1 MGAPENCNHNKDP
14 LKLEREGTSRDQ
26 RFLAALDAANVPID
40 ERDPA
45 YQMVF
50 ARALSAFLKY
60 FDSGNIA
67 VDDWQRFFN
76 RDVSVQL
83 AVAAMQQV
91 DEYRIQIK
99 ERFDFLNNLDNAGD
113 DAGLANALGELFS
126 AIATLATGLD
136 RLKEGLPADFAL
148 KPMLQNLIRT
158 QLAPA
163 FKKLLLYYRDG
174 TDSLLPPPAPF
185 LSNVSS
191 PLLIFGSKETFVSVR
206 GTGLSN
212 DWIYEDNATNWADYV
227 FNLNNLTPYPRTQIY
242 GTGGTLFD
250 HVNYI
255 SEHNFFKAIFDQFLK
270 AYSRVTADSRVA
282 LETSFTQWDS
292 HEPHYALFLAF
303 LRLLEHARTELNT
316 LTGRHLDYYYREIL
330 RLKEK
335 PAQPAKVHLI
345 AELAKHV
352 SSYEIKAG
360 VLLKAGKDDT
370 GKEAFF
376 ANDRDFV
383 ANRVVVTDLKTIY
396 QHGNE
401 RVGTGANS
409 TRQTGRIYA
418 SPVSNSDDGM
428 GEALTA
434 DDLSWHPYHHKVY
447 EDGALQ
453 AIRMPYAEIGFS
465 IASHYLYLAEGT
477 RLITATFNVENYAG
491 PLNSNFKGE
500 ILCKLSSVKGWIE
513 KHPATFTFTSAGIL
527 KLELTLEGNDPA
539 VTGYLPKTHGYA
551 LETTLPVLLILLV
564 QKPDA
569 PFSYNH
575 FRDVRV
581 NSIDLNV
588 NVTGLRTLAVSN
600 DFGPVDTSK
609 PFQPFGAQPQNNS
622 SLVIG
627 SKEVFQKKLT
637 SAEVTM
643 LWQNA
648 PNPFDNSVSV
658 LVNIDYLH
666 HGNWKPSESTATD
679 LTPHQFVLDLNF
691 QGVFLPFYYGSD
703 AFEIAAINNAKSQ
716 FILNTTNLDGLVLDM
731 PDTTGNEF
739 YSTRSKHGFI
749 RLRLNNDFGQNA
761 YEYALIAYIKRVTD
775 NNTNND
781 GIKPEPPK
789 GPVATS
795 ITLNYTADQT
805 IILNS
810 SASYNQR
817 AARFFHLLPFG
828 HAEQHPAINSGAKI
842 HLLPQFSF
850 LRDAAMQRSEA
861 EFYIGVSGLEPPQ
874 NLALLFQ
881 VADGTADPLTQ
892 KPDPHIHWSY
902 LSGNQWIPFANNEID
917 DNTAALLKSGIITF
931 AFPRNASAINTL
943 LLGGN
948 HWIRAAVSNSA
959 DAVCRLL
966 GVTAQAFGATFTD
979 KHNDPAFAAKSLEAA
994 SISKLDRPDAAVK
1007 KIQQPFPAFGG
1018 RAAEAPNAF
1027 YTRVNERLRHKD
1039 RAITLWDYERL
1050 VLEAFPQI
1058 YRAKCLNHTQ
1068 YEPTGSGA
1076 GIYRELA
1083 PGHVTLVTIPKI
1095 EGQKLRNPLRPYTSL
1110 SVLEDIATYLLERI
1124 PCFVKLHVRN
1134 PQFEEIRVRFKV
1146 RLFDGFDETY
1156 YTVQL
1161 KEAITRFLSPWAFPG
1176 GGLPSFSGKVHKA
1189 VLINFVEEQ
1198 PYVDYVTDFQV
1209 FHDINGL
1216 PGTDDLSEV
1225 VGSLAVSILVSAPAK
1240 KHEIQVIH
1248 PAEEETPREK
1258 CTCEA

>member
-26 RFLAALDAANVPID
+26 RFLAALDAANVPVD

-126 AIATLATGLD
+126 AIATLAKGLD
-136 RLKEGLPADFAL
+136 HLKEGLPADFAL

-206 GTGLSN
+206 GTGFSN

-270 AYSRVTADSRVA
+270 AYSRITADSRVA

-303 LRLLEHARTELNT
+303 LRLLENARAELNT

-352 SSYEIKAG
+352 NSYEIKAG

-477 RLITATFNVENYAG
+477 RLITATFNVENYGG
-491 PLNSNFKGE
+491 PLNTNFKGE
-500 ILCKLSSVKGWIE
+500 ILCKLSSAKGWIE

-527 KLELTLEGNDPA
+527 KLELTLEGDDPA

-569 PFSYNH
+569 LFSYNH

-609 PFQPFGAQPQNNS
+609 PFQPFGAQPQKNS

-627 SKEVFQKKLT
+627 SKEVFQKNLT
-637 SAEVTM
+637 SATITM
-643 LWQNA
+643 EWQNPPA
-648 PNPFDNSVSV
+648 PYNTTVF
-658 LVNIDYLH
+658 VNIDYLH
-666 HGNWKPSESTATD
+666 KGEWVPSD
-679 LTPHQFVLDLNF
+679 N
-691 QGVFLPFYYGSD
+691 
-703 AFEIAAINNAKSQ
+703 AAQDITGEE
-716 FILNTTNLDGLVLDM
+716 FTTTINLDRLIVDM
-731 PDTTGNEF
+731 PDAESNIFFNTQ
-739 YSTRSKHGFI
+739 SKHGFI
-749 RLRLNNDFGQNA
+749 KLYLNHNFGQSD
-761 YEYALIAYIKRVTD
+761 YENALITYIKATI
-775 NNTNND
+775 D
-781 GIKPEPPK
+781 GETPDKPIPPV
-789 GPVATS
+789 GPFATV
-795 ITLNYTADQT
+795 LNIDYKADQT
-805 IILNS
+805 IVLNS
-810 SASYNQR
+810 STGFYTRKAY
-817 AARFFHLLPFG
+817 FFHLLPFG

-892 KPDPHIHWSY
+892 KPNPHIHWSY

-931 AFPRNASAINTL
+931 TFPRNASAINTQ
-943 LLGGN
+943 LLGGH
-948 HWIRAAVSNSA
+948 HWIRAAVSNGA

-979 KHNDPAFAAKSLEAA
+979 KHNDPAFAAKSLEAG

-1007 KIQQPFPAFGG
+1007 KIQQPFAAFGG

-1198 PYVDYVTDFQV
+1198 SYVDYVTDFQV